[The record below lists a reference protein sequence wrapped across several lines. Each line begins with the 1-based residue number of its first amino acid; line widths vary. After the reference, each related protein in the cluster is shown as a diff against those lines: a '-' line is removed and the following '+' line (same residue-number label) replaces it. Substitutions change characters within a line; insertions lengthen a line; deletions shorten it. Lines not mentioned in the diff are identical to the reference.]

1 MSWDISI
8 QKFTRTYA
16 TIDELDDDTQ
26 PLPLGPRS
34 IVQAA
39 VLRAFPGTDWSD
51 PAWGRFDA
59 PFGSIEFNS
68 GTDDPVDS
76 IMLHV
81 RASDAVVPAIVQMCR
96 ENGWQA
102 IDCSGGGF
110 LEQAAV
116 PEAGLR
122 AWREY
127 RDRVV
132 GPGPSTT
139 EP

>member
-16 TIDELDDDTQ
+16 TFDELDDDTQ
-26 PLPLGPRS
+26 PLPLGPR
-34 IVQAA
+34 AD

-51 PAWGRFDA
+51 PAWGSFDA

-96 ENGWQA
+96 DNGWQA
-102 IDCSGGGF
+102 LDISGGGF
-110 LEQAAV
+110 LEQSAV
-116 PEAGLR
+116 PESGLR

-127 RDRVV
+127 RDQVI
-132 GPGPSTT
+132 GPDGGSPAAPS
-139 EP
+139 